1 MDSNNDH
8 LKLVGLVTRARL
20 GDRESL
26 SQLAELVEGRL
37 LAYIYRLT
45 LDLDLARELLQE
57 TLLEM
62 VKSVSEIKHPERF
75 WFWLF
80 RTALGKVQHHFRGQ
94 QRRRKIQLSAFE
106 KERLSLQSLQ
116 DYDEGLDELI
126 RQELSGAVFEAMD
139 RLRISHRNV
148 LALRCFEQMPY
159 AEIAALMDC
168 SEIKARVLFCRAKM
182 ALRKR
187 LSHHGFSKAYLLVA
201 LGLFGLLTTPA
212 KAASTAGPVTAAS
225 LEVGSAAAV
234 IGAVGTKLGITI
246 VAAITAA
253 TVTITINFFL
263 YVFAGIIVFLFVL
276 GFITLVRLYE

>member
-20 GDRESL
+20 GDREGL

-62 VKSVSEIKHPERF
+62 VESVSEIKHPERF

-94 QRRRKIQLSAFE
+94 QRRRKIQLSAVE
-106 KERLSLQSLQ
+106 KQRLSLQSLR
-116 DYDEGLDELI
+116 DYDEGLDELV

-159 AEIAALMDC
+159 AEIAVLMDC

-201 LGLFGLLTTPA
+201 LGLVWPA
-212 KAASTAGPVTAAS
+212 DHAGQGCFDGRACNSGFSGGWLSRSRHRRSWHKTWHYYRCCDYRGHGYHNHQ
-225 LEVGSAAAV
+225 L
-234 IGAVGTKLGITI
+234 
-246 VAAITAA
+246 
-253 TVTITINFFL
+253 
-263 YVFAGIIVFLFVL
+263 LFVRL
-276 GFITLVRLYE
+276 CRNYRLFVRTWFYYTGQVV